1 MDDYPEP
8 EAVEGSEWNSS
19 AAQGMLGCPTPAS
32 EAERMKMRAQ
42 QAVYMLAQARLI
54 RADAPLMAAIRAYV
68 REQRDELAVLLD
80 DLGD

>member
-1 MDDYPEP
+1 MDESAGLWEP
-8 EAVEGSEWNSS
+8 RAME
-19 AAQGMLGCPTPAS
+19 CPQSGGPND

-42 QAVYMLAQARLI
+42 QAVYFLAEARRI

-80 DLGD
+80 DLGV